1 MCECVPLLL
10 MCVCG
15 DGTVTET
22 GEEKERAGKD
32 VYGVLLNIQ
41 ILKFNCL
48 LYIVAFLLALI

>member
-1 MCECVPLLL
+1 MCAIVVDV
-10 MCVCG
+10 CVCG
-15 DGTVTET
+15 DGTETET